1 MYLTSHNAKFHWN
14 QIWECCTHGHI
25 AQACN
30 ISYNFTHSISRSLAV
45 VPDIFMPLD
54 IKAVEVVIFDQSL
67 LLFFVF
73 TVL

>member
-1 MYLTSHNAKFHWN
+1 MCLLRRFAG
-14 QIWECCTHGHI
+14 I
-25 AQACN
+25 
-30 ISYNFTHSISRSLAV
+30 
-45 VPDIFMPLD
+45 PDILVPLD